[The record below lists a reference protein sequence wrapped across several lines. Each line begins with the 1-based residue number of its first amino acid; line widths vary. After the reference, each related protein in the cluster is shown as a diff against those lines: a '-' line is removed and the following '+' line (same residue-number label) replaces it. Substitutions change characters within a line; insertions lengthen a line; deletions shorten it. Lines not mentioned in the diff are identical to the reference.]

1 MSTVFRVIKNCN
13 YTTLSNYHFKD
24 KRLSWKAKGLLST
37 MLSLPDDWNYTI
49 EGLSKLSSDGI
60 KATNSGLLELEKC
73 GYLVRK
79 QTRDSSGHFGL
90 TEYIIYEQPVEKE
103 IPKQEELTEPLP
115 DYTGQ
120 PLCQNG
126 QTAKNTAF
134 QPYVQKRQTENR
146 LTEKGVQLN
155 TNILNTKESNINT
168 SSSSCVQVQRKTM
181 AQAPD
186 EEETL
191 RKRLKADRAAEKSTH
206 SLVNAVLLELRRRD
220 EEFIRLIDARAFE
233 QICLA
238 IMYKQR
244 QEPIRM
250 LPNLINTYLDN
261 IMLGIKAAGS
271 GGSSSGGRDSPM
283 HYGSRKNDFNS
294 FQQNHYDFS
303 ALEKE
308 LLGN

>member
-1 MSTVFRVIKNCN
+1 MSTIFRVVKNCN

-49 EGLSKLSSDGI
+49 EGLSKLSDDGI
-60 KATNSGLLELEKC
+60 KSTNSGLLELEKC

-79 QTRDSSGHFGL
+79 QTRNSNGYFGL
-90 TEYIIYEQPVEKE
+90 TEYIIYEQPVEKNTPE
-103 IPKQEELTEPLP
+103 QELPEPQS
-115 DYTGQ
+115 DHSSQ

-126 QTAKNTAF
+126 QTAENTAF
-134 QPYVQKRQTENR
+134 QPYVQNRQTEKR
-146 LTEKGVQLN
+146 FAEKGGQLN
-155 TNILNTKESNINT
+155 TNILNTKELNNT
-168 SSSSCVQVQRKTM
+168 SSSSMDVQERMRKT
-181 AQAPD
+181 QVLD
-186 EEETL
+186 EEEENL
-191 RKRLKADRAAEKSTH
+191 RERLAIEHIASKCSYKLVESVLSELCKRD
-206 SLVNAVLLELRRRD
+206 N
-220 EEFIRLIDARAFE
+220 EFIRLIDARAFE

-238 IMYKQR
+238 IMDKQR
-244 QEPIRM
+244 QEPVRM

-271 GGSSSGGRDSPM
+271 GGSSNGGRDSPL
-283 HYGSRKNDFNS
+283 HYGRRKNDFNN

-303 ALEKE
+303 TLEKE